1 MDKRLFLKDFFTIDE
16 HRSTQILDE
25 NSLKN
30 VLKSFSSVFTLAP
43 HASAGVCGELN
54 LRNAFL
60 VRFSGLP
67 RTEAGLQPAEPLDLK
82 RNLCPF

>member
-1 MDKRLFLKDFFTIDE
+1 MMRDYFLKDFLTTDK
-16 HRSTQILDE
+16 HRSTQILDK

-54 LRNAFL
+54 LRNAF
-60 VRFSGLP
+60 
-67 RTEAGLQPAEPLDLK
+67 
-82 RNLCPF
+82 